1 MATFVKRIMDL
12 TVSSVLLL
20 LLWPLFLLV
29 AILIK
34 LDSPGPVVFRSR
46 RAGKDGK
53 PFTMYKFRSMRPD
66 AEAVLSQIAHLN
78 KAAPHMIK
86 IENDPR
92 VTRIGRF
99 LRNSGI
105 DELPQLVNVIKGE
118 MSLIGPRP
126 QEFDKVALYTP
137 YQRRRLEVRPG
148 ITGLW
153 QVKARHSPS
162 FDERVQWDLLYIDN
176 WSFWLD
182 LKIMLWTIGV
192 VIRDSLQKIN
202 QGKPDVIVQP

>member
-1 MATFVKRIMDL
+1 MAALVKRMVDL
-12 TVSSVLLL
+12 VVSITLLL
-20 LLWPLFLLV
+20 LLWPLFLIV

-46 RAGKDGK
+46 RAGKDGN
-53 PFTMYKFRSMRPD
+53 PFIMYKFRSMRTD
-66 AEAVLSQIAHLN
+66 AETALSQIAHLN
-78 KAAPHMIK
+78 KAAPYMIK

-105 DELPQLVNVIKGE
+105 DELPQLVNVIRGE

-126 QEFDKVALYTP
+126 QEFDKVVLYTP

-176 WSFWLD
+176 NSLWLD
-182 LKIMLWTIGV
+182 MKIVLWTIGV
-192 VIRDSLQKIN
+192 IVRDSLQTNK
-202 QGKPDVIVQP
+202 QGEPDVIAQP